1 MKNVLTALTML
12 LLATGAA
19 TAQDKP
25 GHKAPAKEATATAH
39 KPLPCGTAK
48 MMQCQ
53 QDSTARN
60 KTKKSCCLQ
69 PSRTAGLRTAAIRKA
84 Q

>member
-25 GHKAPAKEATATAH
+25 GHKAPAKEAPATAH

-48 MMQCQ
+48 LAQHQ
-53 QDSTARN
+53 QNTAACN
-60 KTKKSCCLQ
+60 KTKKSCCMQ
-69 PSRTAGLRTAAIRKA
+69 PSRTASLRTKKM
-84 Q
+84 